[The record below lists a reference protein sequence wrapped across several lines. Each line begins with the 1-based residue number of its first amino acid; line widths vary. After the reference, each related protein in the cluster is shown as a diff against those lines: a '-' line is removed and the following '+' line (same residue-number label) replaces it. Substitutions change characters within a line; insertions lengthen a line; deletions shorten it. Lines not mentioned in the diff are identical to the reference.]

1 MYEKYELEF
10 ANKLEKETKKLQ
22 TKNGV
27 DPLEK
32 DKLSNTPSHIL
43 ESQFE
48 RKENTKVKQLEVEHM
63 KLVRELEKEYNRN
76 I

>member
-10 ANKLEKETKKLQ
+10 ANKLENETKKLQ

-32 DKLSNTPSHIL
+32 DKLSTSSSNIL